1 MVKQKSKMT
10 ASQKIMMQEFNQK
23 FFALQE
29 KYWNPIDSDS
39 YWDNLTEDAM
49 RLIAEFQSQNEAL
62 NSFLSNSVVVFLNSR
77 EDMLS

>member
-1 MVKQKSKMT
+1 MVKQRSKMT

-29 KYWNPIDSDS
+29 KYWNPNDSES
-39 YWDNLTEDAM
+39 YWDGLTEDAM

-77 EDMLS
+77 EEMLS

>member
-29 KYWNPIDSDS
+29 QYWNPIDSES

-62 NSFLSNSVVVFLNSR
+62 NNFLSNAVVVFLNSR